1 MKFSYLWALIVL
13 LVVFFSCASDNDVHM
28 EPEEISPVVMDL
40 NSVPYPKLSDYNF
53 FKSPL
58 SDLNPVYGV
67 LPYEPISS
75 LFTDY
80 ASKKR
85 FVWMPDGVSASYD
98 SDGTTLIFE
107 KGTVLIKNFYYENV
121 QPNSS
126 QQLLETRLMIKTESE
141 WIFANYVWNDSQT
154 EAFFD
159 MDGSFVPVTWIQNG
173 VTKEVN
179 YRIPNGAECLSC
191 HNVTEVPLPIGTKP
205 QNLNKSLTYSDGTFN
220 QLQKLKD
227 FGYLSSFPNQIQSVV
242 NYQDNSQPLELRV
255 RSYVDI
261 NCAHCHSEQGFCNYR
276 APRFGYSQTTL
287 AEHLGIC
294 VVPDEDITPWA
305 NGGQPTHII
314 KPGSHAESAIYYR
327 LNTTLENIRMP
338 LRGRTIIHEEA
349 VDMIA
354 QWIDTLEGNCE

>member
-1 MKFSYLWALIVL
+1 MKSSYCWALL
-13 LVVFFSCASDNDVHM
+13 ALFVVFFSCASDNDEQM
-28 EPEEISPVVMDL
+28 EPEEISPVVLDI
-40 NSVPYPKLSDYNF
+40 NAVPYPKLSDYNF
-53 FKSPL
+53 FKSPM

-98 SDGTTLIFE
+98 SDGTTLLFPSSS
-107 KGTVLIKNFYYENV
+107 VLIKNFYYENV
-121 QPNSS
+121 QPNFT
-126 QQLLETRLMIKTESE
+126 QRILETRLMIKKDSQ
-141 WIFANYVWNDSQT
+141 WIFANYVWNEEQT
-154 EAFFD
+154 EAYFD
-159 MDGSFVPVTWIQNG
+159 MEGSFVPITWIQNG

-191 HNVTEVPLPIGTKP
+191 HNVNEVPLPIGTKP
-205 QNLNKSLTYSDGTFN
+205 QSLNKNFPYPEGNIN
-220 QLQKLKD
+220 QLEKWKD
-227 FGYLSSFPNQIQSVV
+227 FGYLNTYPNQIQTVV
-242 NYQDNSQPLELRV
+242 NYQDTSKPLELRA
-255 RSYVDI
+255 RSYLDI

-276 APRFGYSQTTL
+276 VPRFAYNQTSL

-294 VVPDEDITPWA
+294 VVPDEDITPWL
-305 NGGQPTHII
+305 NGAQPTHIV
-314 KPGSHAESAIYYR
+314 KPGSHTESVMYYR

-349 VDMIA
+349 VDMIS
-354 QWIDTLEGNCE
+354 QWIDSLEGDCN